1 MSIALKVIVRQSVMS
16 NYVEKRKRGLDE
28 DRGWIDSLLVRLG
41 SSTPFEFSIHQS
53 LEECAAR
60 LKSKEQAELSHQVLT
75 GNTEID
81 IWPDSAMTYQFRI
94 RRRQGGLNVA
104 SGYFRRISTQ
114 NTLVAG
120 EVKTSNYVY
129 LRAFIAI
136 ALLAAIAFVFFGLIH
151 LLACAPVVLTI
162 LGCMLL
168 ADLHICR
175 LRRRSIIDF
184 IEHALRY
191 VPYRKKNKHAAK
203 IEIQG

>member
-1 MSIALKVIVRQSVMS
+1 MSIAPEVIVRQGTMS
-16 NYVEKRKRGLDE
+16 NYGEKRKRGLDE
-28 DRGWIDSLLVRLG
+28 DGGWLDNLLVHLG
-41 SSTPFEFSIHQS
+41 SSTPFEFTIHQS

-60 LKSKEQAELSHQVLT
+60 LKSKEQTELSHRMFA
-75 GNTEID
+75 GHTEID
-81 IWPDSAMTYQFRI
+81 IWPDSATTYQFRV

-120 EVKTSNYVY
+120 EVKTGHY
-129 LRAFIAI
+129 LYIRAFIAFT
-136 ALLAAIAFVFFGLIH
+136 LLAAVAFMFFGFIH
-151 LLACAPVVLTI
+151 LLACAPIVLTI

-175 LRRRSIIDF
+175 LRRRSMIDF

-191 VPYRKKNKHAAK
+191 VPYRKKKKHAAK